1 MGDRGTSQ
9 GERFGDKV
17 KECKEDS
24 GCSEEG
30 ILNMEAKNTLKFTS
44 TNHLLR
50 TAGNPNVT
58 NYRNWT
64 N

>member
-24 GCSEEG
+24 GCTEEG
-30 ILNMEAKNTLKFTS
+30 ILNMELSGQKHLKI
-44 TNHLLR
+44 
-50 TAGNPNVT
+50 
-58 NYRNWT
+58 YIY
-64 N
+64 